1 MDLNN
6 KDIKEFEDK
15 GICSS
20 CGGMCCKN
28 SGCNYLPKDFDN
40 MSFEYLKGKLE
51 GQEISITSTFDFFC
65 NSKKEVISVNPILH
79 LRVKNIGKGIV
90 DLFSKKTTCSVLTET
105 GCPYTLEKRPSG
117 GVYLVPKKD
126 GCINVYP
133 EKKQLEDWS
142 RHQKVL
148 QKLVRYYTGCSVDD
162 QVKREI
168 INTTAEMYAELRLLN
183 GDANKASQEI
193 KNILITLNY
202 LSNLY
207 KKEIQE
213 GQGKGAEQYKKVLR

>member
-1 MDLNN
+1 MELNT
-6 KDIKEFEDK
+6 KDINEFEDK
-15 GICSS
+15 DICAS

-40 MSFEYLKGKLE
+40 MSFEYLKEKLE
-51 GQEISITSTFDFFC
+51 GKEISITSTFDFYC
-65 NSKKEVISVNPILH
+65 NSKREVISATPILH
-79 LRVKNIGKGIV
+79 LRVKNVGKGIV

-133 EKKQLEDWS
+133 EKNQLEDWS

-148 QKLVRYYTGCSVDD
+148 QKLVRYYSNCSVDE

-168 INTTAEMYAELRLLN
+168 IEATAQMYIELRKLN
-183 GDANKASQEI
+183 GDANKASKET
-193 KNILITLNY
+193 KNILLTLNY

-207 KKEIQE
+207 KKEIQV
-213 GQGKGAEQYKKVLR
+213 GQEKGAQEYKKFLR